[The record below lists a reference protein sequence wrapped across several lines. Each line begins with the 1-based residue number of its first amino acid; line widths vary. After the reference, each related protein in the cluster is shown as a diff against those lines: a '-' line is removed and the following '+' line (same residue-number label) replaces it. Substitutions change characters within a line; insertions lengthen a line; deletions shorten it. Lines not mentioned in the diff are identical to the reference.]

1 MVSNSAGE
9 QSFEHPRHGA
19 GGRVW
24 HFRGPGEDTN
34 ESWDPEPLTEACE
47 TIAHD
52 RRKRMTRIHLV
63 FAYPRIPDG
72 VGEVVEYAESLASD
86 YGPSVDCAAK
96 GGMITVTF
104 ERSNGRR

>member
-1 MVSNSAGE
+1 MTSGATGGL
-9 QSFEHPRHGA
+9 SFEHPRHDGD
-19 GGRVW
+19 GREW
-24 HFRGPGEDTN
+24 HFRQPGDESYD
-34 ESWDPEPLTEACE
+34 SWDPAPLTYACE

-86 YGPSVDCAAK
+86 YGLNVECAAK
-96 GGMITVTF
+96 DGMITVTF
-104 ERSNGRR
+104 ERIVGQR